1 MVVHILSLGLMGG
14 IAYLARPGTD
24 LFSWH
29 PTLMA
34 AGFGLLMVQVG
45 EIQYWEN
52 NAHLEPFYRSK
63 KEGGGKYVT
72 AEKKKFQ
79 SSILNMSWTDLRT

>member
-52 NAHLEPFYRSK
+52 NAHLEPFYRGK
-63 KEGGGKYVT
+63 KEEGGGLK
-72 AEKKKFQ
+72 
-79 SSILNMSWTDLRT
+79 NM